1 MSAIDVVIAAA
12 GTGGHVFPGLAVA
25 DVLRREGQKVAWL
38 GTSLGME
45 ARLVPQAGIA
55 LHVLSFRGVRGRGL
69 GSWLALPVRL
79 LVALG
84 QALTMLHRL
93 QPRTVLAMGGF
104 VSVPA
109 GMAARLS
116 GVRLVVHE
124 QNAVAGLSNRLL
136 APLAHQVLIAFPHAF
151 PGHSKVNLVGNPVR
165 ESITHLPP
173 PQDRMAG
180 RTGPIRLLV
189 LGGSQGAMALNRLVP
204 QAMAILRAAGCSIAV
219 RHQCGAGRLQFTH
232 EAYGQLAD
240 DVMISEFITDMGEA
254 YAWADLAICRAGA
267 LTICELS
274 AAGLGAI
281 LIPYPHAVDD
291 HQTYNA
297 KWLADQG
304 GAVVCQ
310 EDGLT
315 PQQLAGIVRSGHLDR
330 MHLLAMARAA
340 RSLARPDACRD
351 IVAAVC
357 NGE

>member
-25 DVLRREGQKVAWL
+25 DVLRRKGQKVAWL
-38 GTSLGME
+38 GTSMGME

-55 LHVLSFRGVRGRGL
+55 LHALSFQGVRRRGL
-69 GSWLALPVRL
+69 GPWLALPVRL
-79 LVALG
+79 LIALG
-84 QALTMLHRL
+84 QALAVLHRL

-116 GVRLVVHE
+116 GRRLVVHE
-124 QNAVAGLSNRLL
+124 QNARAGLANRLL

-151 PGHSKVNLVGNPVR
+151 PGHPKAQLVGNPVR
-165 ESITHLPP
+165 ESIVHLPP
-173 PQDRMAG
+173 PQERMAG

-189 LGGSQGAMALNRLVP
+189 LGGSQGAVALNRLVP
-204 QAMAILRAAGCSIAV
+204 QAMALLRAAGCSIVV
-219 RHQCGAGRLQFTH
+219 RHQCGAGRLQGTQ

-240 DVMISEFITDMGEA
+240 EVMITEFITDMAEA

-267 LTICELS
+267 LTIGELS

-281 LIPYPHAVDD
+281 LIPYPYAVDD
-291 HQTYNA
+291 HQTQNA
-297 KWLADQG
+297 RWLADQG

-310 EDGLT
+310 EAGLT
-315 PQQLAGIVRSGHLDR
+315 PQQLADIVRAGHMDR
-330 MHLLAMARAA
+330 THLLAMACAA
-340 RSLARPDACRD
+340 RSLARPDASRD
-351 IVAAVC
+351 IAAVV
-357 NGE
+357 GDGR